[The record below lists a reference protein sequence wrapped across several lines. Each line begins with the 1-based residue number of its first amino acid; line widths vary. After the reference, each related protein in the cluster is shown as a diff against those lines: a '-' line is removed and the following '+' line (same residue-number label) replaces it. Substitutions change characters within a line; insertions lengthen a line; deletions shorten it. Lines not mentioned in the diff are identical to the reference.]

1 MAFMVPL
8 VKNHYDIYARN
19 NPADHHNNGNNGG
32 TNNTGITGKSGNLV
46 HDPASNSLIL
56 SATSLG
62 KSGAPVKKQYRII
75 LSGGQVVTNG
85 NNGGKKKV
93 PGGAGA
99 NFVTA
104 NGKAYYRMP
113 SASISLPVN
122 GRGPRPGG
130 PGGAPRR
137 SSKST
142 SEAGGAGS
150 VRSTPTSP
158 EHRSNSS
165 NGSNSP
171 GSPPHYP
178 SSRPPHSASASICQ
192 QPTSGSFRRT
202 SAGVRSPQNN
212 RLYSYSVSIPEDEE
226 KKVKESL
233 NSLLADKENLVDQE
247 SQLEDDHQ
255 LLAIFATSAPGGTGA
270 LEEASLVK
278 PPPSLKMM
286 KKKMA
291 KKPLV
296 QKSASLNA
304 ASPPPLV
311 ETKVHSISPSSPP
324 ASPTSSPPA
333 SPSPSPSPSPP
344 PPITTTSREY
354 VELLRKFILHL
365 KMLKIGSSSNNNN
378 NGSSKQRK
386 QSKKSSVKSI
396 KSNGVDKEES
406 ELSAAAAADD
416 SVVDAAVEVGSSE
429 VSSEDSTSAPKRAR
443 KRKDTME
450 DSKDL

>member
-32 TNNTGITGKSGNLV
+32 TNTGITGKSGNLV

-85 NNGGKKKV
+85 NGKMEVKRRSPEV
-93 PGGAGA
+93 PGPTLSPP
-99 NFVTA
+99 TA
-104 NGKAYYRMP
+104 RPTTECLQRA
-113 SASISLPVN
+113 SAFRSTVEDLDLVDL
-122 GRGPRPGG
+122 
-130 PGGAPRR
+130 GAPRR

-165 NGSNSP
+165 NGSSP

-178 SSRPPHSASASICQ
+178 SSRPPHSSASICQ

-202 SAGVRSPQNN
+202 SAGVRSPQSGGN

-233 NSLLADKENLVDQE
+233 NSLLADKENLDQE

-278 PPPSLKMM
+278 PPPSLKLM

-311 ETKVHSISPSSPP
+311 EAKVHHHSISPPASPTS
-324 ASPTSSPPA
+324 SPTSSPPA

-365 KMLKIGSSSNNNN
+365 KMLKIGSSSSNNNN
-378 NGSSKQRK
+378 NSSSKQRK
-386 QSKKSSVKSI
+386 QSKKSSVKSV
-396 KSNGVDKEES
+396 KSNGVEKES
-406 ELSAAAAADD
+406 ELSAVAAVDD
-416 SVVDAAVEVGSSE
+416 SVEGCSSE